1 MSDSRQTWRQQFVE
15 IPPNSVKDVFFLDSK
30 PNAFF
35 ITNNNDTDI
44 YIGITST
51 PTAERFDKKL
61 SRFDSD
67 TFGRPT
73 PTNRIYVYN
82 PSDMTI
88 NITLYSASDMFD
100 MNLLK
105 NFKVEI
111 QDSVLNQIQY
121 DGIINGVKAGFVMP
135 VKDME
140 ILISRVNEIKTK
152 VTTLG
157 HNKINSGAKTVPSTV
172 SFVGNEIN
180 TIINDSDNDLTI
192 TFYRNDTSLGS
203 FTLKK
208 DESLNDMKLS
218 FDMVRFAGAS
228 VNARY
233 IFLGV

>member
-1 MSDSRQTWRQQFVE
+1 MSDNKQTWRQQFVE
-15 IPPNSVKDVFFLDSK
+15 IPPKSVKDVFFLDSK

-73 PTNRIYVYN
+73 PTNRIYVFN

-121 DGIINGVKAGFVMP
+121 DGIINGVKAGFEMP
-135 VKDME
+135 VKNLSS
-140 ILISRVNEIKTK
+140 LISKIDTIVSKVSASGHKTMSSGTK
-152 VTTLG
+152 SAGGAVTF
-157 HNKINSGAKTVPSTV
+157 N
-172 SFVGNEIN
+172 GNEVN
-180 TIINDSDNDLTI
+180 TIINDADADLTV
-192 TFYRNDTSLGS
+192 TFYKGSKNLGA
-203 FTLKK
+203 FKLKK
-208 DESLNDMKLS
+208 DESLNDMKLE
-218 FDMVRFAGAS
+218 FDKIEFGGSS

-233 IFLGV
+233 ILLGV

>member
-111 QDSVLNQIQY
+111 QGSVLNQIKY
-121 DGIINGVKAGFVMP
+121 DGIINGVKAGFLMP
-135 VKDME
+135 VKNFDS
-140 ILISRVNEIKTK
+140 LIAK
-152 VTTLG
+152 VDGIASKIGTLG
-157 HNKINSGAKTVPSTV
+157 HSSINAGTKTVPSTV
-172 SFVGNEIN
+172 LFNGNEVS
-180 TIINDSDNDLTI
+180 TIVNDSNDDLSI
-192 TFYRNDTSLGS
+192 TFYRNDTSLGT
-203 FTLKK
+203 FVLKK
-208 DESLNDMKLS
+208 DESLNDMKFE
-218 FDMVRFAGAS
+218 FDMVRFAGTT
-228 VNARY
+228 VQARY